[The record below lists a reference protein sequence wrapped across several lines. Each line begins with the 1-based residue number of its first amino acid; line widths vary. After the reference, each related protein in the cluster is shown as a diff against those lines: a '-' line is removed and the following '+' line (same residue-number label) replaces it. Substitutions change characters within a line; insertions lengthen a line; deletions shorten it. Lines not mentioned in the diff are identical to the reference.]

1 MTRKKVQEMTLA
13 PEQSYHSSHTDNPR
27 NPEERYGFKQ
37 CVGVVKEAVPVI
49 DVADLL
55 CGPGGLR
62 RVNTH
67 WIGRCPLPDH
77 EDKTPSFVVYPG
89 NNSWWCFGCSR
100 GSDVLDLYQLA
111 HGYSE
116 KWETLVGLA
125 QERGVKLPGRPK
137 GWHEWQKTKTDIRN
151 VAEAARKD
159 IRRRRLFK
167 CLVLTG
173 AEFEIEDPVE
183 RRAAIKQAWQVWE
196 SGMRRIGQ

>member
-1 MTRKKVQEMTLA
+1 MTRKKGLIMTLA
-13 PEQSYHSSHTDNPR
+13 PSQSYQSRSTNNSR
-27 NPEERYGFKQ
+27 NPEDRYGFKR
-37 CVGVVKEAVPVI
+37 CLAVVKEAVPVI
-49 DVADLL
+49 DIADLL
-55 CGPGGLR
+55 CGPDRLR

-67 WIGRCPLPDH
+67 WVGRCPLPDH

-116 KWETLVGLA
+116 KWEALVGLA
-125 QERGVKLPGRPK
+125 QEWGVELPKRPK
-137 GWHEWQKTKTDIRN
+137 GWYEWQKTKTDIRS
-151 VAEAARKD
+151 VAEAARKEVK
-159 IRRRRLFK
+159 RQRLFK

-173 AEFEIEDPVE
+173 PEFEIEDSDE
-183 RRAAIKQAWQVWE
+183 RRATIEQAWRVWE

>member
-1 MTRKKVQEMTLA
+1 MTVA
-13 PEQSYHSSHTDNPR
+13 PSQSYQSRSTDNLG
-27 NPEERYGFKQ
+27 NLEERYGFKR
-37 CVGVVKEAVPVI
+37 CLAVVKEAVPVI
-49 DVADLL
+49 DVANLL

-67 WIGRCPLPDH
+67 WLGRCPLPDH
-77 EDKTPSFVVYPG
+77 EDKTPSFAVYPG

-111 HGYSE
+111 HGCSE
-116 KWETLVGLA
+116 KWEALVGLA

-137 GWHEWQKTKTDIRN
+137 GWHEWQKTKTDIHN

-173 AEFEIEDPVE
+173 PEFEIEDYSE
-183 RRAAIKQAWQVWE
+183 RRAAVERAWRVFE
-196 SGMRRIGQ
+196 AGMRRIGQ